1 MRCPKGPIC
10 KGFRGTLSIGVGD
23 EQNQRSTGTQDDWRL
38 WRFELTAHGKYVEL
52 SFEYVSLH
60 NEIDVER
67 WARELEMA
75 LEHYS
80 RPVDMLL
87 DLRGVRVA
95 ATCGTRCGVRLKRI
109 LRRHA
114 AAVSHFGG
122 DVGTLAALEPT
133 LMARD
138 GGPGGR
144 AREEA
149 LEWLMERRNRR
160 LAAVDSRTMTR
171 PTVPNE
177 IPRPREG
184 ESSGATAL

>member
-1 MRCPKGPIC
+1 MG
-10 KGFRGTLSIGVGD
+10 
-23 EQNQRSTGTQDDWRL
+23 QNQDQRSTGTQDDWRL
-38 WRFELTAHGKYVEL
+38 WRFELTAHGQYVEL
-52 SFEYVSLH
+52 SFEYVALR

-95 ATCGTRCGVRLKRI
+95 ATCGSRCGVRLKRI

-144 AREEA
+144 GREEA
-149 LEWLMERRNRR
+149 LEWLMELRQRR
-160 LAAVDSRTMTR
+160 LSATRSRSITPR
-171 PTVPNE
+171 PTVPGE

-184 ESSGATAL
+184 EPSGATAL